1 MNDSFIL
8 RDRIWRE
15 QNEHVTL
22 SSNATFAS
30 KSLGRYLD
38 EESDTFRTCFERD
51 RDRIIHSKTFRR
63 LKHKTQVFINPDG
76 DHFITRMTHTLN
88 VTQIGRSIA
97 KTLGLNPDLTEAICL
112 GHDVGHSPFGHTGED
127 VLNEMLDGGWSHSEN
142 SVRMLSVIEPLNLTK
157 ETING
162 IEKHPWRYKE
172 PPFSP
177 EGLICRFA
185 DRIAYL
191 SHDVEDAIRAGVL
204 RESEIP
210 KSITSV
216 LGSPG
221 KTWINSLIS
230 GVFKA
235 SSGGSLQMDDE
246 ILKVMHELRE
256 FMFDKVYLREETL
269 AQRSEAKNIVEALV
283 VYYEKNPDKLPEN
296 YVQKQSDIA
305 NSVDYVAGTTDR
317 FAISTYNSIH

>member
-15 QNEHVTL
+15 QNERVTL

-30 KSLGRYLD
+30 NSLGRDLD
-38 EESDTFRTCFERD
+38 EEPDAFRTCFERD

-204 RESEIP
+204 RESDIP

-235 SSGGSLQMDDE
+235 SSGGNLQMDDE
-246 ILKVMHELRE
+246 ILNVMHELRE

-283 VYYEKNPDKLPEN
+283 IYFEKNPDKLPEN
-296 YVQKQSDIA
+296 YVQNQSDIA
-305 NSVDYVAGTTDR
+305 NSVDYVAGMTDR
-317 FAISTYNSIH
+317 FAISTFNSIH

>member
-8 RDRIWRE
+8 RDRVWRE
-15 QNEHVTL
+15 QNERVTL

-30 KSLGRYLD
+30 NSSGRYVD
-38 EESDTFRTCFERD
+38 EEPDAFRTCFERD

-142 SVRMLSVIEPLNLTK
+142 SVRMLTVIEPLNLTK
-157 ETING
+157 ETINGIEKHPWRYEEPDAFRTCFERDRDRIIHSKTFRRLKHKTQVFINPDGDHFITRMTHTLNVTQIGRSIAKTLGLNPDLTEAICLGHDVGHSPFGHTGEEVLNDMLDGGWSHSENSVRMLSIIEPLNLTKATING

-185 DRIAYL
+185 D
-191 SHDVEDAIRAGVL
+191 
-204 RESEIP
+204 
-210 KSITSV
+210 
-216 LGSPG
+216 
-221 KTWINSLIS
+221 
-230 GVFKA
+230 
-235 SSGGSLQMDDE
+235 
-246 ILKVMHELRE
+246 
-256 FMFDKVYLREETL
+256 
-269 AQRSEAKNIVEALV
+269 
-283 VYYEKNPDKLPEN
+283 
-296 YVQKQSDIA
+296 
-305 NSVDYVAGTTDR
+305 
-317 FAISTYNSIH
+317 

>member
-8 RDRIWRE
+8 RDRVWRE
-15 QNEHVTL
+15 QNERVTL
-22 SSNATFAS
+22 STNATFAS
-30 KSLGRYLD
+30 NSLGRYLD
-38 EESDTFRTCFERD
+38 EEPDTFRTCFERD

-112 GHDVGHSPFGHTGED
+112 GHDVGHSPFGHTGEE
-127 VLNEMLDGGWSHSEN
+127 VLNDMLDGGWSHSEN

-162 IEKHPWRYKE
+162 IEKHPWKYKE

-191 SHDVEDAIRAGVL
+191 SHDVEDAIRANVL
-204 RESEIP
+204 KESDIP
-210 KSITSV
+210 RNITSV

-235 SSGGSLQMDDE
+235 SSGGTIQMDQE
-246 ILKVMHELRE
+246 ILNVMHELRE

-269 AQRSEAKNIVEALV
+269 SQRSEAKNIVEALV
-283 VYYEKNPDKLPEN
+283 IYYERNLDKLPKN
-296 YVQKQSDIA
+296 YVQNQSDIA
-305 NSVDYVAGTTDR
+305 NSVDYVAGMTDR
-317 FAISTYNSIH
+317 FAFSAFEKIN

>member
-1 MNDSFIL
+1 
-8 RDRIWRE
+8 
-15 QNEHVTL
+15 
-22 SSNATFAS
+22 
-30 KSLGRYLD
+30 
-38 EESDTFRTCFERD
+38 
-51 RDRIIHSKTFRR
+51 
-63 LKHKTQVFINPDG
+63 
-76 DHFITRMTHTLN
+76 MTHTLN

-204 RESEIP
+204 RESDIP

-216 LGSPG
+216 LGTPG

-283 VYYEKNPDKLPEN
+283 IYYEKNPDKLPGN
-296 YVQKQSDIA
+296 YVQNQSDIA
-305 NSVDYVAGTTDR
+305 NSVDYVAGMTDR

>member
-15 QNEHVTL
+15 QNERVTL

-30 KSLGRYLD
+30 NSLGRYLD
-38 EESDTFRTCFERD
+38 EKPDAFRTCFERD

-88 VTQIGRSIA
+88 VTQVGRSIA

-172 PPFSP
+172 PPFCP

-204 RESEIP
+204 RESDIP

-216 LGSPG
+216 LGTPG

-235 SSGGSLQMDDE
+235 SSGGNLKMDDE
-246 ILKVMHELRE
+246 ILNVMHELRE

-269 AQRSEAKNIVEALV
+269 AQRSEAKNIVETLV
-283 VYYEKNPDKLPEN
+283 VYYEKNPDKLPGN
-296 YVQKQSDIA
+296 YVQNQSDIA
-305 NSVDYVAGTTDR
+305 NSVDYVAGMTDR

>member
-8 RDRIWRE
+8 RDRQWRE
-15 QNEHVTL
+15 TNERVTL
-22 SSNATFAS
+22 SSYAMLS
-30 KSLGRYLD
+30 
-38 EESDTFRTCFERD
+38 EESKGRFKKEDQDLFRTVFERD

-112 GHDVGHSPFGHTGED
+112 GHDVGHSPFGHTGEE
-127 VLNEMLDGGWSHSEN
+127 VLNDMLDGGWSHSEN
-142 SVRMLSVIEPLNLTK
+142 SVKMLSIIEPLNLTK

-162 IEKHPWRYKE
+162 IEKHPWKYEK
-172 PPFSP
+172 PPFTN
-177 EGLICRFA
+177 EGLICRYA

-204 RESEIP
+204 NESQIP
-210 KSITSV
+210 KSITSE

-235 SSGGSLQMDDE
+235 SSEGNLRMDDE
-246 ILKVMHELRE
+246 ILNIMNNLRE
-256 FMFDKVYLREETL
+256 FMFEKVYLRDETKKER
-269 AQRSEAKNIVEALV
+269 AEAKKVVEKLV
-283 VYYEKNPDKLPEN
+283 SNFTNNPNLLPEQ
-296 YVQKQSDIA
+296 YRTTQSELENA
-305 NSVDYVAGTTDR
+305 VDYVAGMTDR
-317 FAISTYNSIH
+317 FALKEFSKL

>member
-15 QNEHVTL
+15 QNERVTL

-30 KSLGRYLD
+30 NSLGRDLD
-38 EESDTFRTCFERD
+38 EEPDAFRTCFERD

-88 VTQIGRSIA
+88 VTQVGRSIA

-191 SHDVEDAIRAGVL
+191 SHDVEDAIRARVL
-204 RESEIP
+204 RESDIP
-210 KSITSV
+210 KSVTSA

-235 SSGGSLQMDDE
+235 SSGGGLQMDDE

-283 VYYEKNPDKLPEN
+283 IYYEKNPDKLPGN
-296 YVQKQSDIA
+296 YVQNQSDIA
-305 NSVDYVAGTTDR
+305 NSVDYVAGMTDR

>member
-15 QNEHVTL
+15 QNERVTL

-30 KSLGRYLD
+30 NSLGRDLD
-38 EESDTFRTCFERD
+38 EEPDAFRTCFERD

-204 RESEIP
+204 REPDIP

-283 VYYEKNPDKLPEN
+283 IYYEKNPDKLPGN
-296 YVQKQSDIA
+296 YVQNQSDIA
-305 NSVDYVAGTTDR
+305 NSVDYVAGMTDR

>member
-97 KTLGLNPDLTEAICL
+97 RTLGLNPDLTEAICL

-127 VLNEMLDGGWSHSEN
+127 VLNEILDGGWSHSEN

-305 NSVDYVAGTTDR
+305 NSVDYVAGMTDR

>member
-97 KTLGLNPDLTEAICL
+97 RTLGLNPDLTEAICL

-127 VLNEMLDGGWSHSEN
+127 VLNEILDGGWSHSEN

-204 RESEIP
+204 RESDIP

-283 VYYEKNPDKLPEN
+283 LYYEKNPDKLPEN

-305 NSVDYVAGTTDR
+305 NSVDYVAGMTDR

>member
-1 MNDSFIL
+1 M
-8 RDRIWRE
+8 
-15 QNEHVTL
+15 
-22 SSNATFAS
+22 
-30 KSLGRYLD
+30 D
-38 EESDTFRTCFERD
+38 EEPDAFRTCFERD

-204 RESEIP
+204 RESDIP

-235 SSGGSLQMDDE
+235 SSGGNLQMDDE

-283 VYYEKNPDKLPEN
+283 IYYEKNPDKLPEN
-296 YVQKQSDIA
+296 YVQNQSDIA
-305 NSVDYVAGTTDR
+305 NSVDYVAGMTDR

>member
-8 RDRIWRE
+8 RDRLWRE
-15 QNEHVTL
+15 QNERVTL
-22 SSNATFAS
+22 SNNATFAS
-30 KSLGRYLD
+30 NSLGRNVN
-38 EESDTFRTCFERD
+38 EEPDVFRTCFERD

-88 VTQIGRSIA
+88 VTQVGRSIA
-97 KTLGLNPDLTEAICL
+97 RTLGLNPDLTEAICL
-112 GHDVGHSPFGHTGED
+112 GHDVGHSPFGHTGEE
-127 VLNEMLDGGWSHSEN
+127 VLNEILDGGWSHSEN
-142 SVRMLSVIEPLNLTK
+142 SVRMLSIIEPLNLTK

-162 IEKHPWRYKE
+162 IEKHPWRYEE
-172 PPFSP
+172 PPCSP

-191 SHDVEDAIRAGVL
+191 SHDVEDAIRASVL
-204 RESEIP
+204 REEDIP
-210 KSITSV
+210 KRITAV

-235 SSGGSLQMDDE
+235 SSSGSLQMDETILE
-246 ILKVMHELRE
+246 IMHELRE
-256 FMFDKVYLREETL
+256 FMFDKVYLREETIS
-269 AQRSEAKNIVEALV
+269 QRAEAKKIVEALV
-283 VYYEKNPDKLPEN
+283 IYYEKNPDKLPIN
-296 YVQKQSDIA
+296 YVQDQSDIA
-305 NSVDYVAGTTDR
+305 NSVDYVAGMTDR
-317 FAISTYNSIH
+317 FAISTFEKIN

>member
-8 RDRIWRE
+8 RDRLWRE

-22 SSNATFAS
+22 SSNATFS
-30 KSLGRYLD
+30 SNSLGRNIN
-38 EESDTFRTCFERD
+38 EEPDTFRTCFERD

-88 VTQIGRSIA
+88 VTQVGRSIA
-97 KTLGLNPDLTEAICL
+97 RTLGLNPDLTEAICL

-142 SVRMLSVIEPLNLTK
+142 SVRMLSIIEPLNLTK

-162 IEKHPWRYKE
+162 IEKHPWRYEE

-177 EGLICRFA
+177 EGLVCRFA

-191 SHDVEDAIRAGVL
+191 SHDVEDAIRANVL
-204 RESEIP
+204 KENDIP
-210 KSITSV
+210 KNITSV

-235 SSGGSLQMDDE
+235 SSSGILQMDEAVLE
-246 ILKVMHELRE
+246 IMHELRD

-269 AQRSEAKNIVEALV
+269 SQRAEAKKIIEALV
-283 VYYEKNPDKLPEN
+283 VYYEKYPDKLPNN
-296 YVQKQSDIA
+296 YVQDQSDIA
-305 NSVDYVAGTTDR
+305 NSVDYVAGMTDR
-317 FAISTYNSIH
+317 FAISTFNSIH

>member
-1 MNDSFIL
+1 MQKN
-8 RDRIWRE
+8 R
-15 QNEHVTL
+15 L
-22 SSNATFAS
+22 SNLSVSAIS
-30 KSLGRYLD
+30 KGRYNL
-38 EESDTFRTCFERD
+38 EKKSNFRTSYQRD
-51 RDRIIHSKTFRR
+51 RDRIIHSTAFRR

-283 VYYEKNPDKLPEN
+283 VFYEKNPDKLPEN
-296 YVQKQSDIA
+296 YVQNQRDIA
-305 NSVDYVAGTTDR
+305 NSVDYVAGMTDR

>member
-38 EESDTFRTCFERD
+38 EEPDTFRTCFERD

-296 YVQKQSDIA
+296 YVQNQSDIA
-305 NSVDYVAGTTDR
+305 NSVDYVAGMTDR

>member
-8 RDRIWRE
+8 RDRVWRE
-15 QNEHVTL
+15 QNERVTL
-22 SSNATFAS
+22 SNNATFAS
-30 KSLGRYLD
+30 NSLGRYLD
-38 EESDTFRTCFERD
+38 EEPDAFRTCFERD

-127 VLNEMLDGGWSHSEN
+127 VLNDMLDGGWSHSEN
-142 SVRMLSVIEPLNLTK
+142 SVRMLSIIEPLNLTK

-191 SHDVEDAIRAGVL
+191 SHDVEDAIRAEIL
-204 RESEIP
+204 KESDIP

-235 SSGGSLQMDDE
+235 SAGGILQMDDD

-269 AQRSEAKNIVEALV
+269 AQRSKAKNIVESLV
-283 VYYEKNPDKLPEN
+283 VYFEKNPDKLPEN
-296 YVQKQSDIA
+296 YVQNQSNIA
-305 NSVDYVAGTTDR
+305 NSVDYVAGMTDR
-317 FAISTYNSIH
+317 FAISTYNSIR

>member
-38 EESDTFRTCFERD
+38 EEPDTFRTCFERD

-127 VLNEMLDGGWSHSEN
+127 VLNEILDGGWSHSEN

-283 VYYEKNPDKLPEN
+283 LYYEKNPDKLPEN
-296 YVQKQSDIA
+296 YVQNQSDIA
-305 NSVDYVAGTTDR
+305 NSVDYVAGMTDR

>member
-38 EESDTFRTCFERD
+38 EEPDTFRTCFERD

-204 RESEIP
+204 RESDIP

-305 NSVDYVAGTTDR
+305 NSVDYVAGMTDR